1 MCEWICCA
9 MPFTLQREKVNN
21 YISEQTAS
29 NVLLDIWVHTFVQVY
44 MQMHLGFHEQVTDAL
59 PSCLWNMY
67 WQPTSNSYWNDTVK
81 ATSVGRHIGQLGS
94 WAVRWHIGRGGDSP
108 TGEHMGCLV
117 SSVLVDSCWQDLRK
131 HIVPNKAYCRPKRQL
146 WLGLVI

>member
-1 MCEWICCA
+1 

-59 PSCLWNMY
+59 PSCL
-67 WQPTSNSYWNDTVK
+67 
-81 ATSVGRHIGQLGS
+81 
-94 WAVRWHIGRGGDSP
+94 
-108 TGEHMGCLV
+108 
-117 SSVLVDSCWQDLRK
+117 
-131 HIVPNKAYCRPKRQL
+131 
-146 WLGLVI
+146 